1 MVIRRTT
8 GRGDCGGLSSGGSG
22 PFPSEA
28 PAEKAIRSALTLP
41 VTDSVCGSGG
51 TTTFFVRCGDTPAAA
66 RATLDVY
73 LELADYNCRPAQL
86 NSVHSAYELFAPHE
100 DDPRIVGVA
109 TIEPYTELDARRDL
123 NTVLDAATRP
133 TALAC

>member
-1 MVIRRTT
+1 MV
-8 GRGDCGGLSSGGSG
+8 GGSDL
-22 PFPSEA
+22 FPCGA
-28 PAEKAIRSALTLP
+28 PDMAIRSAWTFP

-100 DDPRIVGVA
+100 DDPRIQRFSLVQMEA
-109 TIEPYTELDARRDL
+109 SRDPK
-123 NTVLDAATRP
+123 TTAAALRKRGY
-133 TALAC
+133 ALAKQRRR